1 MKHSFKY
8 LSNDRLEEHF
18 SNFLR
23 DSWSYSALAE
33 FTSNPKAFEMR
44 YIYNIPSTRPA
55 SSVAGNAYHL
65 ALQFYFDALQD
76 GEEID
81 IVELQRLAF
90 DYIDS
95 FNIDKWRLQKTTPTI
110 EACQTKAT
118 KIVDALLNNFFS
130 EKSIYMDMIKEV
142 LFVEVYLNE
151 WVSINGVDIP
161 LPCHSKIDLVIKTHE
176 DKIVVIDHKSKSAF
190 TDDEKQEYIIG
201 QQAITYVNCLE
212 AKYDIKVD
220 EVCFIENKY
229 SKNKD
234 GSNQLKPIRVKLTK
248 NTRRVYEYFL
258 YEGLRN
264 MMLAL
269 QDPDYVY
276 PINYRDNFTDVNELF
291 SFAADTILSEIDTIY
306 VSDNKKELIEKRQK
320 KIKDSSLK
328 TMKIDAVK
336 MVKKHAQEFIQ
347 YDLSNKDMTQG
358 EKIEHTLRTLGISTK
373 VEYIIEGYSSDTFLL
388 EVTSGT
394 KLSTLYKYRLD
405 IARVLSVPNVR
416 MMDDLFV
423 YQDKSYFAI
432 EATRKEARKLDYD
445 KSLVEA
451 NKIPLGKNNFD
462 EIILWDLENPS
473 TPHILVCGATGSGK
487 TIFLNSTLEYILES
501 KAADRI
507 VIYDRKHEFL
517 PYAPNKKITVLP
529 N

>member
-1 MKHSFKY
+1 
-8 LSNDRLEEHF
+8 
-18 SNFLR
+18 
-23 DSWSYSALAE
+23 
-33 FTSNPKAFEMR
+33 
-44 YIYNIPSTRPA
+44 
-55 SSVAGNAYHL
+55 
-65 ALQFYFDALQD
+65 
-76 GEEID
+76 
-81 IVELQRLAF
+81 
-90 DYIDS
+90 
-95 FNIDKWRLQKTTPTI
+95 
-110 EACQTKAT
+110 
-118 KIVDALLNNFFS
+118 
-130 EKSIYMDMIKEV
+130 
-142 LFVEVYLNE
+142 
-151 WVSINGVDIP
+151 
-161 LPCHSKIDLVIKTHE
+161 
-176 DKIVVIDHKSKSAF
+176 
-190 TDDEKQEYIIG
+190 
-201 QQAITYVNCLE
+201 
-212 AKYDIKVD
+212 
-220 EVCFIENKY
+220 
-229 SKNKD
+229 
-234 GSNQLKPIRVKLTK
+234 
-248 NTRRVYEYFL
+248 
-258 YEGLRN
+258 
-264 MMLAL
+264 MLAL

-517 PYAPNKKITVLP
+517 PYAPNKK
-529 N
+529 